1 MVEVVQH
8 FLKILLFCYKKNK
21 NVIKIKINRLYSLG
35 GVMRINLLFKI
46 TLVALVLLGL
56 SLRSAVSAGGS
67 DEEVFPP
74 KTLEKLKK
82 NYTSQQKKA
91 KNNDGIKAE
100 SGVEKASSSDAQ
112 NATSKKDDQENSS
125 SRQKVPE
132 KGESAGNVLEDEPL
146 IADLTSII
154 DKDGIGEV
162 NVVWKISN
170 DGVTYR
176 NIPGASNQSFTPRQE
191 HVGKTLRVVLT
202 YLDGQGNLET
212 LISEPTT
219 PVVNV
224 NDKPTGVVRL
234 TGESAEDSALIL
246 DVSDVYDEDGMGP
259 FNFTWQRTSPN
270 TGWENYTEDDTEV
283 LNLRQEHVS
292 YTYRVRVE
300 YIDGF
305 DNREVIYSNES
316 EAVRNVDDPVLGDV
330 VILGDEKEGEVLEAR
345 TESLTDDDG
354 IASIDVAWERSR
366 DGRNW
371 VSLTGENT
379 KKLNLDQ
386 TVVGSQVRVKATLV
400 DRFGVETVLHSQ
412 PTRIIENVNNVPIGN
427 VLIRRVSN

>member
-1 MVEVVQH
+1 
-8 FLKILLFCYKKNK
+8 
-21 NVIKIKINRLYSLG
+21 
-35 GVMRINLLFKI
+35 MRINLLLKI

-82 NYTSQQKKA
+82 NYSAKQQKKKNSDA
-91 KNNDGIKAE
+91 VKGNENSKKSVTKDKDGSAASNNNDDDNLN
-100 SGVEKASSSDAQ
+100 SDQTNVDRASSTDS
-112 NATSKKDDQENSS
+112 
-125 SRQKVPE
+125 
-132 KGESAGNVLEDEPL
+132 VLEDEPL

-162 NVVWKISN
+162 NVVWKLSN
-170 DGVTYR
+170 DGSSYR
-176 NIPGASNQSFTPRQE
+176 TIPGATNQSFTPRQE

-212 LISEPTT
+212 LTSAPTT

-246 DVSDVYDEDGMGP
+246 DISDVYDEDGMGP

-316 EAVRNVDDPVLGDV
+316 EAVRNIDDPVLGDV
-330 VILGDEKEGEVLEAR
+330 VIMGEEKEGAVLEAR
-345 TESLTDDDG
+345 TESLSDDDG

-412 PTRIIENVNNVPIGN
+412 PTRIIENVNNVPVGN

>member
-1 MVEVVQH
+1 
-8 FLKILLFCYKKNK
+8 
-21 NVIKIKINRLYSLG
+21 
-35 GVMRINLLFKI
+35 MRINLLLKI
-46 TLVALVLLGL
+46 TLVVLVLLGL

-82 NYTSQQKKA
+82 NFTTEQKKT
-91 KNNDGIKAE
+91 KNDSEVRDG
-100 SGVEKASSSDAQ
+100 GDAQ
-112 NATSKKDDQENSS
+112 KSIAKDNKDATTSKNKEKSSGSDQKSTE
-125 SRQKVPE
+125 R
-132 KGESAGNVLEDEPL
+132 GDSAGDVLEDEPL

-170 DGVTYR
+170 DGNSYR
-176 NIPGASNQSFTPRQE
+176 NIPGATNQSFTPRQE
-191 HVGKTLRVVLT
+191 HVGKTLRVALT

-212 LISEPTT
+212 LTSAATT
-219 PVVNV
+219 PVINV

-330 VILGDEKEGEVLEAR
+330 VIIGEEKEGAVLEAR
-345 TESLTDDDG
+345 TDSLSDDDG

-379 KKLNLDQ
+379 KRLNLDQ

-412 PTRIIENVNNVPIGN
+412 PTRIIENVNNVPVGN

>member
-1 MVEVVQH
+1 
-8 FLKILLFCYKKNK
+8 
-21 NVIKIKINRLYSLG
+21 
-35 GVMRINLLFKI
+35 MRINLLFKI
-46 TLVALVLLGL
+46 TTVALVLLGL

-82 NYTSQQKKA
+82 NYSTKQKKTKA
-91 KNNDGIKAE
+91 DTSGENKNKVTNASAE
-100 SGVEKASSSDAQ
+100 STKKTASTKSNEASSDLSES
-112 NATSKKDDQENSS
+112 NPK
-125 SRQKVPE
+125 
-132 KGESAGNVLEDEPL
+132 KGESTGDVLEDEPL

-162 NVVWKISN
+162 NVVWKISS

-176 NIPGASNQSFTPRQE
+176 NIPGATNQSFTPRQE

-212 LISEPTT
+212 LTSEATT

-305 DNREVIYSNES
+305 DTREVIYSNES

-330 VILGDEKEGEVLEAR
+330 VILGEEKEGSILEAR
-345 TESLTDDDG
+345 TDSLTDDDG

-379 KKLNLDQ
+379 RSLNLDQ

-400 DRFGVETVLHSQ
+400 DRFGIETVLHSQ
-412 PTRIIENVNNVPIGN
+412 PTRIIENVNNVPVGN

>member
-1 MVEVVQH
+1 
-8 FLKILLFCYKKNK
+8 
-21 NVIKIKINRLYSLG
+21 
-35 GVMRINLLFKI
+35 MRINLLLKI
-46 TLVALVLLGL
+46 TLVAFVLLGL

-82 NYTSQQKKA
+82 NYSAKQQKKKNSDA
-91 KNNDGIKAE
+91 VKGNENSKKSVTKDKDGSAASNNNDDDNLN
-100 SGVEKASSSDAQ
+100 SDQTNVDRASSTD
-112 NATSKKDDQENSS
+112 
-125 SRQKVPE
+125 
-132 KGESAGNVLEDEPL
+132 NVLEDEPL

-162 NVVWKISN
+162 NVVWKLSN
-170 DGVTYR
+170 DGSSYR
-176 NIPGASNQSFTPRQE
+176 TIPGATNQSFTPRQE

-212 LISEPTT
+212 LTSAPTT

-246 DVSDVYDEDGMGP
+246 DISDVYDEDGMGP

-330 VILGDEKEGEVLEAR
+330 VIMGEEKEGAVLEAR
-345 TESLTDDDG
+345 TESLSDDDG

-412 PTRIIENVNNVPIGN
+412 PTRIIENVNNVPVGN

>member
-1 MVEVVQH
+1 
-8 FLKILLFCYKKNK
+8 
-21 NVIKIKINRLYSLG
+21 
-35 GVMRINLLFKI
+35 MRINLLLKI
-46 TLVALVLLGL
+46 TLVAFVLLGL

-82 NYTSQQKKA
+82 NYSAKQQKKKNSDA
-91 KNNDGIKAE
+91 VKGNENSKKSATKDKDGSAASNNNDDDNLN
-100 SGVEKASSSDAQ
+100 SDQTNVDRASSTGD
-112 NATSKKDDQENSS
+112 
-125 SRQKVPE
+125 
-132 KGESAGNVLEDEPL
+132 VLEDEPL

-162 NVVWKISN
+162 NVVWKLSN
-170 DGVTYR
+170 DGSSYR
-176 NIPGASNQSFTPRQE
+176 TIPGATNQSFTPRQE

-212 LISEPTT
+212 LTSAPTT

-246 DVSDVYDEDGMGP
+246 DISDVYDEDGMGP

-316 EAVRNVDDPVLGDV
+316 EAVRNIDDPVLGDV
-330 VILGDEKEGEVLEAR
+330 VIMGEEKEGAVLEAR
-345 TESLTDDDG
+345 TESLSDDDG

-412 PTRIIENVNNVPIGN
+412 PTRIIENVNNVPVGN

>member
-1 MVEVVQH
+1 
-8 FLKILLFCYKKNK
+8 
-21 NVIKIKINRLYSLG
+21 
-35 GVMRINLLFKI
+35 MRINLILKI

-82 NYTSQQKKA
+82 NYSAEQQKKKNSDAVKGSENA
-91 KNNDGIKAE
+91 KKSVTKSKDGSAASNNKDDDY
-100 SGVEKASSSDAQ
+100 SNSDQTSVDRASSTGD
-112 NATSKKDDQENSS
+112 
-125 SRQKVPE
+125 
-132 KGESAGNVLEDEPL
+132 VLEDEPL

-162 NVVWKISN
+162 NVVWKLSN
-170 DGVTYR
+170 DGSSYR
-176 NIPGASNQSFTPRQE
+176 TIPGATNQSFTPRQE

-212 LISEPTT
+212 LTSAPTT

-246 DVSDVYDEDGMGP
+246 DISDVYDEDGMGP

-316 EAVRNVDDPVLGDV
+316 EAVRNIDDPVLGDV
-330 VILGDEKEGEVLEAR
+330 VIMGEEKEGAVLEAR
-345 TESLTDDDG
+345 TDSLSDDDG

-412 PTRIIENVNNVPIGN
+412 PTRIIENVNNVPVGN

>member
-1 MVEVVQH
+1 
-8 FLKILLFCYKKNK
+8 
-21 NVIKIKINRLYSLG
+21 
-35 GVMRINLLFKI
+35 MRINLLFKI
-46 TLVALVLLGL
+46 TTVALVLLGL

-82 NYTSQQKKA
+82 NYSTQQKKTKA
-91 KNNDGIKAE
+91 DTSRENKNKVTSASAE
-100 SGVEKASSSDAQ
+100 DTKKTASTKSNETSSDLSES
-112 NATSKKDDQENSS
+112 TPK
-125 SRQKVPE
+125 
-132 KGESAGNVLEDEPL
+132 KGESTGDVLEDEPL
-146 IADLTSII
+146 IADLTSVI

-162 NVVWKISN
+162 NVVWKISS

-176 NIPGASNQSFTPRQE
+176 NIPGATNQSFTPRQE

-212 LISEPTT
+212 LTSEATT

-330 VILGDEKEGEVLEAR
+330 VILGEEKEGSILEAR
-345 TESLTDDDG
+345 TDSLTDDDG

-379 KKLNLDQ
+379 RSLNLDQ

-400 DRFGVETVLHSQ
+400 DRFGIETVLHSQ
-412 PTRIIENVNNVPIGN
+412 PTRIIENVNNVPVGN

>member
-1 MVEVVQH
+1 
-8 FLKILLFCYKKNK
+8 
-21 NVIKIKINRLYSLG
+21 
-35 GVMRINLLFKI
+35 MRINLLFKI
-46 TLVALVLLGL
+46 TMVALVLLGL

-82 NYTSQQKKA
+82 NYTTQKKKTKTDTSEENSGTTQKSTA
-91 KNNDGIKAE
+91 KE
-100 SGVEKASSSDAQ
+100 SKET
-112 NATSKKDDQENSS
+112 TSTKKKDTS
-125 SRQKVPE
+125 SRADQNVSDR
-132 KGESAGNVLEDEPL
+132 GDSAVDVLEDEPL

-170 DGVTYR
+170 DGNSYR
-176 NIPGASNQSFTPRQE
+176 SIPGATNQSFTPRQE

-212 LISEPTT
+212 LTSEPTT
-219 PVVNV
+219 PVINV

-246 DVSDVYDEDGMGP
+246 DVSDVFDEDGMGP

-300 YIDGF
+300 YVDGF

-330 VILGDEKEGEVLEAR
+330 VILGEEKEGAILEAR
-345 TESLTDDDG
+345 TDSLSDDDG

-379 KKLNLDQ
+379 KRLNLDQ

-400 DRFGVETVLHSQ
+400 DRFGIETVLHSQ
-412 PTRIIENVNNVPIGN
+412 PTRIIENVNNVPVGN

>member
-1 MVEVVQH
+1 
-8 FLKILLFCYKKNK
+8 
-21 NVIKIKINRLYSLG
+21 
-35 GVMRINLLFKI
+35 MRINLLLKI
-46 TLVALVLLGL
+46 SLVALVLLGL

-82 NYTSQQKKA
+82 NYSTGQKKLQSESAAKSSNKSEKSVTSSSNKLKESDDKDKSLDTSQA
-91 KNNDGIKAE
+91 SAE
-100 SGVEKASSSDAQ
+100 MS
-112 NATSKKDDQENSS
+112 TSTDD
-125 SRQKVPE
+125 
-132 KGESAGNVLEDEPL
+132 VLEDEPL

-162 NVVWKISN
+162 NVVWKLSN
-170 DGVTYR
+170 DGSSYR
-176 NIPGASNQSFTPRQE
+176 TIPGATNQSFTPRQE

-212 LISEPTT
+212 LTSAATT

-246 DVSDVYDEDGMGP
+246 DISDVYDEDGMGP

-330 VILGDEKEGEVLEAR
+330 VIMGEEKEGAMLEAR
-345 TESLTDDDG
+345 TDSLSDDDG
-354 IASIDVAWERSR
+354 IASIGVAWERSR

-400 DRFGVETVLHSQ
+400 DRFGIETVLHSQ
-412 PTRIIENVNNVPIGN
+412 PTRIIENVNNVPVGN

>member
-1 MVEVVQH
+1 
-8 FLKILLFCYKKNK
+8 
-21 NVIKIKINRLYSLG
+21 
-35 GVMRINLLFKI
+35 MRINLLFKI
-46 TLVALVLLGL
+46 TTVALVLLGL

-82 NYTSQQKKA
+82 NYSTQQKKTTSDTSSEN
-91 KNNDGIKAE
+91 KNKVTNASAE
-100 SGVEKASSSDAQ
+100 GTKKTASKKSNEASSDLSES
-112 NATSKKDDQENSS
+112 NPK
-125 SRQKVPE
+125 
-132 KGESAGNVLEDEPL
+132 KGESTGDVLEDEPL

-162 NVVWKISN
+162 NVVWKISS

-176 NIPGASNQSFTPRQE
+176 NIPGATNQSFTPRQE

-212 LISEPTT
+212 LTSEATT

-259 FNFTWQRTSPN
+259 FNLTWQRTSPN

-305 DNREVIYSNES
+305 DTREVIYSNES

-330 VILGDEKEGEVLEAR
+330 VILGEEKEGSILEAR
-345 TESLTDDDG
+345 TDSLTDDDG

-379 KKLNLDQ
+379 RSLNLDQ

-400 DRFGVETVLHSQ
+400 DRFGIETVLHSQ
-412 PTRIIENVNNVPIGN
+412 PTRIIENVNNVPVGN

>member
-1 MVEVVQH
+1 M
-8 FLKILLFCYKKNK
+8 
-21 NVIKIKINRLYSLG
+21 
-35 GVMRINLLFKI
+35 
-46 TLVALVLLGL
+46 VALVLLGL

-82 NYTSQQKKA
+82 NYTTQKKKTKTDTSEKDSGTAQKSTA
-91 KNNDGIKAE
+91 KE
-100 SGVEKASSSDAQ
+100 SKETTSAKKKDTSSSADQ
-112 NATSKKDDQENSS
+112 NVSDRGD
-125 SRQKVPE
+125 
-132 KGESAGNVLEDEPL
+132 SAVDVLEDEPL

-170 DGVTYR
+170 DGNSYR
-176 NIPGASNQSFTPRQE
+176 SIPGATNQSFTPRQE

-212 LISEPTT
+212 LTSEPTT
-219 PVVNV
+219 PVINV

-246 DVSDVYDEDGMGP
+246 DVSDVFDEDGMGP

-300 YIDGF
+300 YVDGF

-330 VILGDEKEGEVLEAR
+330 VILGEEKEGAILEAR
-345 TESLTDDDG
+345 TDSLSDDDG

-379 KKLNLDQ
+379 KRLNLDQ

-400 DRFGVETVLHSQ
+400 DRFGIETVLHSQ
-412 PTRIIENVNNVPIGN
+412 PTRIIENVNNVPVGN

>member
-1 MVEVVQH
+1 
-8 FLKILLFCYKKNK
+8 
-21 NVIKIKINRLYSLG
+21 
-35 GVMRINLLFKI
+35 MRINLLLKI

-82 NYTSQQKKA
+82 NYSAKQQKK
-91 KNNDGIKAE
+91 KNSDAVKGNENSKKSVTKDKDGSAASNNKDDDY
-100 SGVEKASSSDAQ
+100 SNSDQTSVDRASSTD
-112 NATSKKDDQENSS
+112 
-125 SRQKVPE
+125 
-132 KGESAGNVLEDEPL
+132 NVLEDEPL

-162 NVVWKISN
+162 NVVWKLSN
-170 DGVTYR
+170 DGSSYR
-176 NIPGASNQSFTPRQE
+176 TIPGATNQSFTPRQE

-212 LISEPTT
+212 LTSAPTT

-246 DVSDVYDEDGMGP
+246 DISDVYDEDGMGP

-316 EAVRNVDDPVLGDV
+316 EAVRNIDDPVLGDV
-330 VILGDEKEGEVLEAR
+330 VIMGEEKEGAVLEAR
-345 TESLTDDDG
+345 TESLSDDDG

-412 PTRIIENVNNVPIGN
+412 PTRIIENVNNVPVGN

>member
-1 MVEVVQH
+1 
-8 FLKILLFCYKKNK
+8 
-21 NVIKIKINRLYSLG
+21 
-35 GVMRINLLFKI
+35 MRINLLFKI
-46 TLVALVLLGL
+46 TTVALVLLGL

-82 NYTSQQKKA
+82 NYSTQQKKTKA
-91 KNNDGIKAE
+91 DTSSENKNKVTSASAE
-100 SGVEKASSSDAQ
+100 DTKKTASTKS
-112 NATSKKDDQENSS
+112 NEATSDLSESNPK
-125 SRQKVPE
+125 
-132 KGESAGNVLEDEPL
+132 KGESTGDVLEDEPL

-176 NIPGASNQSFTPRQE
+176 NIPGATNQSFTPRQE

-212 LISEPTT
+212 LTSDATT

-305 DNREVIYSNES
+305 DTREVIYSNES

-330 VILGDEKEGEVLEAR
+330 VILGEEKEGSILEAR
-345 TESLTDDDG
+345 TDSLTDDDG

-379 KKLNLDQ
+379 RSLNLDQ

-400 DRFGVETVLHSQ
+400 DRFGIETVLHSQ
-412 PTRIIENVNNVPIGN
+412 PTRIIENVNNVPVGN

>member
-1 MVEVVQH
+1 
-8 FLKILLFCYKKNK
+8 
-21 NVIKIKINRLYSLG
+21 
-35 GVMRINLLFKI
+35 MRINLLLKI

-82 NYTSQQKKA
+82 NYSAKQQKK
-91 KNNDGIKAE
+91 KD
-100 SGVEKASSSDAQ
+100 SDAVKGSEKSVKS
-112 NATSKKDDQENSS
+112 AAEDKDRSVASNNKNDDNLNSDQTGVDRANSTD
-125 SRQKVPE
+125 
-132 KGESAGNVLEDEPL
+132 GVLEDEPL

-162 NVVWKISN
+162 NVVWKLSS
-170 DGVTYR
+170 DGSSYR
-176 NIPGASNQSFTPRQE
+176 TIPGATNQSFTPRQE
-191 HVGKTLRVVLT
+191 HVGKKLRVVLT

-212 LISEPTT
+212 LTSAPTT

-246 DVSDVYDEDGMGP
+246 DISDVYDEDGMGP

-330 VILGDEKEGEVLEAR
+330 VIIGEEKEGAILEAR
-345 TESLTDDDG
+345 TDSLSDDDG

-427 VLIRRVSN
+427 VMIRRVSN

>member
-1 MVEVVQH
+1 
-8 FLKILLFCYKKNK
+8 
-21 NVIKIKINRLYSLG
+21 
-35 GVMRINLLFKI
+35 MRINLLFKI
-46 TLVALVLLGL
+46 TTVALVLLGL

-82 NYTSQQKKA
+82 NYSTQQKKTKA
-91 KNNDGIKAE
+91 DTSSENKNKVTNASAE
-100 SGVEKASSSDAQ
+100 GTKKTASTKSNETSSDLSES
-112 NATSKKDDQENSS
+112 NPK
-125 SRQKVPE
+125 
-132 KGESAGNVLEDEPL
+132 KGESTGDVLEDEPL

-162 NVVWKISN
+162 NVVWKISS

-176 NIPGASNQSFTPRQE
+176 NIPGATNQSFTPRQE

-212 LISEPTT
+212 LTSEATT

-305 DNREVIYSNES
+305 DTREVIYSNES

-330 VILGDEKEGEVLEAR
+330 VILGEEKEGSILEAR
-345 TESLTDDDG
+345 TDSLTDDDG

-379 KKLNLDQ
+379 RSLNLDQ

-400 DRFGVETVLHSQ
+400 DRFGIETVLHSQ
-412 PTRIIENVNNVPIGN
+412 PTRIIENVNNVPVGN

>member
-1 MVEVVQH
+1 M
-8 FLKILLFCYKKNK
+8 FTDSNP
-21 NVIKIKINRLYSLG
+21 LG
-35 GVMRINLLFKI
+35 GIMRINLFLKI
-46 TLVALVLLGL
+46 TLVAFVLLGL

-82 NYTSQQKKA
+82 NYSTQQKK
-91 KNNDGIKAE
+91 IK
-100 SGVEKASSSDAQ
+100 SDSSERGS
-112 NATSKKDDQENSS
+112 NKSENSS
-125 SRQKVPE
+125 IKEKDGLAANKKKSKNSDSDQSRAE
-132 KGESAGNVLEDEPL
+132 ESANIGGVLEDEPL

-162 NVVWKISN
+162 NVVWKLSN
-170 DGVTYR
+170 DGSSYR
-176 NIPGASNQSFTPRQE
+176 TIPGATNQSFTPRQE

-212 LISEPTT
+212 LTSAPTT

-246 DVSDVYDEDGMGP
+246 DISDVYDEDGMGP

-330 VILGDEKEGEVLEAR
+330 VIMGEEKEGATLEAR
-345 TESLTDDDG
+345 TDSLSDDDG
-354 IASIDVAWERSR
+354 IASIGVAWERSR

-371 VSLTGENT
+371 VSLSGENT
-379 KKLNLDQ
+379 KNLNLDQ

-400 DRFGVETVLHSQ
+400 DRFGIETVLHSQ
-412 PTRIIENVNNVPIGN
+412 PTRIIENVNNVPVGN

>member
-1 MVEVVQH
+1 
-8 FLKILLFCYKKNK
+8 
-21 NVIKIKINRLYSLG
+21 
-35 GVMRINLLFKI
+35 MRINLLLKI

-82 NYTSQQKKA
+82 NYSAKQQKKKNSDA
-91 KNNDGIKAE
+91 VKGNENSKKSATKDKDGSAASNNNDDDNLN
-100 SGVEKASSSDAQ
+100 SDQTNVDRASSTDS
-112 NATSKKDDQENSS
+112 
-125 SRQKVPE
+125 
-132 KGESAGNVLEDEPL
+132 VLEDEPL

-162 NVVWKISN
+162 NVVWKLSN
-170 DGVTYR
+170 DGSSYR
-176 NIPGASNQSFTPRQE
+176 TIPGATNQSFTPRQE

-212 LISEPTT
+212 LTSAPTT

-246 DVSDVYDEDGMGP
+246 DISDVYDEDGMGP

-330 VILGDEKEGEVLEAR
+330 VIMGEEKEGAVLEAR
-345 TESLTDDDG
+345 TESLSDDDG

-386 TVVGSQVRVKATLV
+386 MVVGSQVRVKATLV

-412 PTRIIENVNNVPIGN
+412 PTRIIENVNNVPVGN

>member
-1 MVEVVQH
+1 
-8 FLKILLFCYKKNK
+8 
-21 NVIKIKINRLYSLG
+21 
-35 GVMRINLLFKI
+35 MRINLLLKI
-46 TLVALVLLGL
+46 TLVAFVLLGL

-82 NYTSQQKKA
+82 NYSAKQQKKKNSDA
-91 KNNDGIKAE
+91 VKGNENSKKSATKDKDGSAASNNNDDDNLN
-100 SGVEKASSSDAQ
+100 SDQTNVDRASSTD
-112 NATSKKDDQENSS
+112 
-125 SRQKVPE
+125 
-132 KGESAGNVLEDEPL
+132 NVLEDEPL

-162 NVVWKISN
+162 NVVWKLSN
-170 DGVTYR
+170 DGSSYR
-176 NIPGASNQSFTPRQE
+176 TIPGATNQSFTPRQE

-212 LISEPTT
+212 LTSAPTT

-246 DVSDVYDEDGMGP
+246 DISDVYDEDGMGP

-316 EAVRNVDDPVLGDV
+316 EAVRNIDDPVLGDV
-330 VILGDEKEGEVLEAR
+330 VIMGEEKEGAVLEAR
-345 TESLTDDDG
+345 TESLSDDDG

-412 PTRIIENVNNVPIGN
+412 PTRIIENVNNVPVGN

>member
-1 MVEVVQH
+1 
-8 FLKILLFCYKKNK
+8 
-21 NVIKIKINRLYSLG
+21 
-35 GVMRINLLFKI
+35 MRINLFLKI
-46 TLVALVLLGL
+46 ILVALVLLGL

-82 NYTSQQKKA
+82 TYSTEQKKV
-91 KNNDGIKAE
+91 KNN
-100 SGVEKASSSDAQ
+100 SQSSSSPSESQRDGGKDEDNKNGNEGFASKQ
-112 NATSKKDDQENSS
+112 SVTENVADPNA
-125 SRQKVPE
+125 
-132 KGESAGNVLEDEPL
+132 VLEDEPL

-162 NVVWKISN
+162 NVVWKISS
-170 DGVTYR
+170 DGTSYR
-176 NIPGASNQSFTPRQE
+176 SIPGATNQSFTPRQE

-212 LISEPTT
+212 LTSAPTT

-259 FNFTWQRTSPN
+259 FNYTWQRTSPN

-292 YTYRVRVE
+292 FTYRVRVE
-300 YIDGF
+300 YVDGF
-305 DNREVIYSNES
+305 NNREVIYSNES

-330 VILGDEKEGEVLEAR
+330 VITGEEKEGAVLEAR
-345 TESLTDDDG
+345 TDSLTDDDG

-379 KKLNLDQ
+379 KRLNLDQ

-400 DRFGVETVLHSQ
+400 DRFGIETVLHSQ
-412 PTRIIENVNNVPIGN
+412 PTRIIENVNNVPVGN

>member
-1 MVEVVQH
+1 MRI
-8 FLKILLFCYKKNK
+8 KLL
-21 NVIKIKINRLYSLG
+21 IKITS
-35 GVMRINLLFKI
+35 V
-46 TLVALVLLGL
+46 VLVLLGL

-82 NYTSQQKKA
+82 NYSTEQKKSIGDSTDNGNREV
-91 KNNDGIKAE
+91 KKSEQKGSQNLSSTRNE
-100 SGVEKASSSDAQ
+100 EK
-112 NATSKKDDQENSS
+112 NSS
-125 SRQKVPE
+125 RDQNGTST
-132 KGESAGNVLEDEPL
+132 GNSVGDVLEDEPL

-170 DGVTYR
+170 DGNSYR
-176 NIPGASNQSFTPRQE
+176 SIPGATNQSFTPRQE
-191 HVGKTLRVVLT
+191 HVGRTLRVVLT

-219 PVVNV
+219 PVINV

-330 VILGDEKEGEVLEAR
+330 VILGEEKEGSVLQAR
-345 TESLTDDDG
+345 TDSLSDDDG

-412 PTRIIENVNNVPIGN
+412 PTRIIENVNNVPSGN

>member
-1 MVEVVQH
+1 M
-8 FLKILLFCYKKNK
+8 
-21 NVIKIKINRLYSLG
+21 
-35 GVMRINLLFKI
+35 
-46 TLVALVLLGL
+46 VALVLLGL

-82 NYTSQQKKA
+82 NYTTQKKKTKTDTS
-91 KNNDGIKAE
+91 KNN
-100 SGVEKASSSDAQ
+100 SGTTNKSTAKEAKE
-112 NATSKKDDQENSS
+112 TTPTKKKDTGSTADQNVSD
-125 SRQKVPE
+125 RDD
-132 KGESAGNVLEDEPL
+132 SAVDILEDEPL

-170 DGVTYR
+170 DGNSYR
-176 NIPGASNQSFTPRQE
+176 SIPGATNQSFTPRQE

-212 LISEPTT
+212 LTSEPTT
-219 PVVNV
+219 PVINV

-246 DVSDVYDEDGMGP
+246 DVSDVFDEDGMGP

-300 YIDGF
+300 YVDGF

-330 VILGDEKEGEVLEAR
+330 VILGEEKEGAILEAR
-345 TESLTDDDG
+345 TDSLSDDDG

-379 KKLNLDQ
+379 KRLNLDQ

-400 DRFGVETVLHSQ
+400 DRFGIETVLHSQ
-412 PTRIIENVNNVPIGN
+412 PTRIIENVNNVPVGN

>member
-1 MVEVVQH
+1 
-8 FLKILLFCYKKNK
+8 
-21 NVIKIKINRLYSLG
+21 
-35 GVMRINLLFKI
+35 MRINLLLKI
-46 TLVALVLLGL
+46 TIVALVLLGL

-82 NYTSQQKKA
+82 NYSTQQKKTKSDTSSED
-91 KNNDGIKAE
+91 KNKAT
-100 SGVEKASSSDAQ
+100 KASAEGTEKTASTKSNEASSGSSQ
-112 NATSKKDDQENSS
+112 SNAKKGQSTGD
-125 SRQKVPE
+125 
-132 KGESAGNVLEDEPL
+132 VLEDEPL

-162 NVVWKISN
+162 NVVWKISS
-170 DGVTYR
+170 DGITYR
-176 NIPGASNQSFTPRQE
+176 NIPGATNQSFTPRQE

-212 LISEPTT
+212 LTSEATT
-219 PVVNV
+219 PVINV

-330 VILGDEKEGEVLEAR
+330 VILGEEKEGSILEAR
-345 TESLTDDDG
+345 TDSLTDDDG

-379 KKLNLDQ
+379 KSLNLDQ

-412 PTRIIENVNNVPIGN
+412 PTRIIENVNNVPVGN

>member
-1 MVEVVQH
+1 
-8 FLKILLFCYKKNK
+8 
-21 NVIKIKINRLYSLG
+21 
-35 GVMRINLLFKI
+35 MRINLFLKI
-46 TLVALVLLGL
+46 TLAALVLLGL
-56 SLRSAVSAGGS
+56 SLKSAVSAGGS

-82 NYTSQQKKA
+82 NYSTEQKKNKEVSTKKSSGA
-91 KNNDGIKAE
+91 IGDAKPSKSDKVQNDQDSGNKPSANQESKNN
-100 SGVEKASSSDAQ
+100 
-112 NATSKKDDQENSS
+112 NSND
-125 SRQKVPE
+125 E
-132 KGESAGNVLEDEPL
+132 EVLEDEPL

-162 NVVWKISN
+162 NVVWKISS
-170 DGVTYR
+170 DGKPYR
-176 NIPGASNQSFTPRQE
+176 TIPGATNQSFTPRQE
-191 HVGKTLRVVLT
+191 HVGKTLKVVLT

-212 LISEPTT
+212 LTSAPTS
-219 PVVNV
+219 PVINV

-292 YTYRVRVE
+292 FTYRVRVE

-316 EAVRNVDDPVLGDV
+316 ETVRNVDDPVLGDV
-330 VILGDEKEGEVLEAR
+330 VIMGEEKEGAVLEAR
-345 TESLTDDDG
+345 TDSLTDDDG
-354 IASIDVAWERSR
+354 IASIGVAWERSR

-379 KKLNLDQ
+379 KQLSLDQ

-400 DRFGVETVLHSQ
+400 DRFGIETVLHSQ
-412 PTRIIENVNNVPIGN
+412 PTRIIENVNNVPVGN

>member
-1 MVEVVQH
+1 
-8 FLKILLFCYKKNK
+8 
-21 NVIKIKINRLYSLG
+21 
-35 GVMRINLLFKI
+35 MRINLLFKI
-46 TLVALVLLGL
+46 TMVALVLLGL

-82 NYTSQQKKA
+82 NYTTQKKKTKTDTS
-91 KNNDGIKAE
+91 KNN
-100 SGVEKASSSDAQ
+100 SGTTNKSTAKEAKE
-112 NATSKKDDQENSS
+112 TTPTKKKDTGSTADQNVSD
-125 SRQKVPE
+125 RDD
-132 KGESAGNVLEDEPL
+132 SAVDVLEDEPL

-170 DGVTYR
+170 DGNSYR
-176 NIPGASNQSFTPRQE
+176 SIPGATNQSFTPRQE

-212 LISEPTT
+212 LTSEPTT
-219 PVVNV
+219 PVINV

-246 DVSDVYDEDGMGP
+246 DVSDVFDEDGMGP

-292 YTYRVRVE
+292 FTYRVRVE
-300 YIDGF
+300 YVDGF

-330 VILGDEKEGEVLEAR
+330 VILGEEKEGAILEAR
-345 TESLTDDDG
+345 TDSLSDDDG

-379 KKLNLDQ
+379 KRLNLDQ

-400 DRFGVETVLHSQ
+400 DRFGIETVLHSQ
-412 PTRIIENVNNVPIGN
+412 PTRIIENVNNVPVGN

>member
-1 MVEVVQH
+1 MRIE
-8 FLKILLFCYKKNK
+8 LL
-21 NVIKIKINRLYSLG
+21 IKITS
-35 GVMRINLLFKI
+35 V
-46 TLVALVLLGL
+46 VLVLLGL

-82 NYTSQQKKA
+82 NYSTEQKKNQSNMANSGKREVKESEEKKSKNLSSA
-91 KNNDGIKAE
+91 KNQE
-100 SGVEKASSSDAQ
+100 
-112 NATSKKDDQENSS
+112 ENSS
-125 SRQKVPE
+125 RDQNGADTENSV
-132 KGESAGNVLEDEPL
+132 GDVLEDEPL

-170 DGVTYR
+170 DGSSYR
-176 NIPGASNQSFTPRQE
+176 SIPGATNQSFTPRQE
-191 HVGKTLRVVLT
+191 HVGRTLRVVLT

-212 LISEPTT
+212 LTSEPTT
-219 PVVNV
+219 PVINV

-259 FNFTWQRTSPN
+259 FNYTWQRTSPN

-330 VILGDEKEGEVLEAR
+330 VILGEEKEGSVLQAR
-345 TESLTDDDG
+345 TDSLSDDDG

-412 PTRIIENVNNVPIGN
+412 PTRIIENVNNVPSGN

>member
-1 MVEVVQH
+1 
-8 FLKILLFCYKKNK
+8 
-21 NVIKIKINRLYSLG
+21 
-35 GVMRINLLFKI
+35 MRINLLFKI
-46 TLVALVLLGL
+46 TTVALVLLGL

-82 NYTSQQKKA
+82 NYSTQQKKT
-91 KNNDGIKAE
+91 KADTSSE
-100 SGVEKASSSDAQ
+100 NKSKVTNASAEGTKKTASTKSNEASSDLSES
-112 NATSKKDDQENSS
+112 NPK
-125 SRQKVPE
+125 
-132 KGESAGNVLEDEPL
+132 KGESTGDVLEDEPL

-162 NVVWKISN
+162 NVVWKISS

-176 NIPGASNQSFTPRQE
+176 NIPGATNQSFTPRQE

-212 LISEPTT
+212 LTSEATT

-305 DNREVIYSNES
+305 DTREVIYSNES
-316 EAVRNVDDPVLGDV
+316 EAVRNIDDPVLGDV
-330 VILGDEKEGEVLEAR
+330 VILGEEKEGSILEAR
-345 TESLTDDDG
+345 TDSLTDDDG

-379 KKLNLDQ
+379 RSLNLDQ

-400 DRFGVETVLHSQ
+400 DRFGIETVLHSQ
-412 PTRIIENVNNVPIGN
+412 PTRIIENVNNVPVGN

>member
-1 MVEVVQH
+1 
-8 FLKILLFCYKKNK
+8 
-21 NVIKIKINRLYSLG
+21 
-35 GVMRINLLFKI
+35 MRINLLLKI

-82 NYTSQQKKA
+82 NYTSQQKKTKTDTAGQDNGTNQKSIA
-91 KNNDGIKAE
+91 KE
-100 SGVEKASSSDAQ
+100 SKETTSTKNKDAISSEDQNVSNRGDSASDI
-112 NATSKKDDQENSS
+112 
-125 SRQKVPE
+125 
-132 KGESAGNVLEDEPL
+132 LEDEPL

-170 DGVTYR
+170 DGNVYR
-176 NIPGASNQSFTPRQE
+176 SIPGATNQSFTPRQE

-212 LISEPTT
+212 LTSSPTT

-246 DVSDVYDEDGMGP
+246 DVSDVFDEDGMGP

-300 YIDGF
+300 YVDGF

-330 VILGDEKEGEVLEAR
+330 VILGEEKEGAILEAR
-345 TESLTDDDG
+345 TDSLSDDDG

-379 KKLNLDQ
+379 KRLNLDQ

-412 PTRIIENVNNVPIGN
+412 PTRIIENVNNVPSGN

>member
-1 MVEVVQH
+1 
-8 FLKILLFCYKKNK
+8 
-21 NVIKIKINRLYSLG
+21 
-35 GVMRINLLFKI
+35 MRINLLFKI
-46 TLVALVLLGL
+46 TTVALVLLGL

-82 NYTSQQKKA
+82 NYSTQQKKTKA
-91 KNNDGIKAE
+91 DTSSENKNKVTNASAE
-100 SGVEKASSSDAQ
+100 GTKKTASTKSNEASSDLSES
-112 NATSKKDDQENSS
+112 NPK
-125 SRQKVPE
+125 
-132 KGESAGNVLEDEPL
+132 KGESTGDVLEDEPL

-162 NVVWKISN
+162 NVVWKISS

-176 NIPGASNQSFTPRQE
+176 NIPGATNQSFTPRQE

-212 LISEPTT
+212 LTSEATT

-330 VILGDEKEGEVLEAR
+330 VILGEEKEGSILEAR
-345 TESLTDDDG
+345 TDSLTDDDG

-379 KKLNLDQ
+379 RSLNLDQ

-400 DRFGVETVLHSQ
+400 DRFGIETVLHSQ
-412 PTRIIENVNNVPIGN
+412 PTRIIENVNNVPVGN

>member
-1 MVEVVQH
+1 MQ
-8 FLKILLFCYKKNK
+8 
-21 NVIKIKINRLYSLG
+21 
-35 GVMRINLLFKI
+35 INLLIKTFV
-46 TLVALVLLGL
+46 VAFFLLGL
-56 SLRSAVSAGGS
+56 SIKSAVSAGGS

-82 NYTSQQKKA
+82 TYSSEEKAENKKKSDTGTK
-91 KNNDGIKAE
+91 KNNKTVSE
-100 SGVEKASSSDAQ
+100 NNTSGSSNSDNSSSASSSG
-112 NATSKKDDQENSS
+112 SENSVNETS
-125 SRQKVPE
+125 GGSPQ
-132 KGESAGNVLEDEPL
+132 VLEDEPL

-162 NVVWKISN
+162 NVVWKISS
-170 DGVTYR
+170 DGTAYR
-176 NIPGASNQSFTPRQE
+176 TIPGATNQSFTPRQE
-191 HVGKTLRVVLT
+191 HVGKTLKVSLT

-212 LISEPTT
+212 LISDATT
-219 PVVNV
+219 PVINV

-234 TGESAEDSALIL
+234 TGESAEDSAFIL
-246 DVSDVYDEDGMGP
+246 DVSDIYDEDGMGP

-270 TGWENYTEDDTEV
+270 SGWENYSEDDTEV

-305 DNREVIYSNES
+305 NNREVIYSNES

-330 VILGDEKEGEVLEAR
+330 VILGEEKEGSVLEAR
-345 TESLTDDDG
+345 TASLSDDDG
-354 IASIDVAWERSR
+354 IASIGVAWERSR

-379 KKLNLDQ
+379 KRLSLDQ

-400 DRFGVETVLHSQ
+400 DKFGIETVLHSQ
-412 PTRIIENVNNVPIGN
+412 PTRIIENVNNVPVGN

>member
-1 MVEVVQH
+1 
-8 FLKILLFCYKKNK
+8 
-21 NVIKIKINRLYSLG
+21 
-35 GVMRINLLFKI
+35 MRINLLFKI
-46 TLVALVLLGL
+46 TTVALVLLGL

-82 NYTSQQKKA
+82 NYSTQQKKTKA
-91 KNNDGIKAE
+91 GTSSENKNKVTNASAE
-100 SGVEKASSSDAQ
+100 GNKKTASTKSNEPSSD
-112 NATSKKDDQENSS
+112 SS
-125 SRQKVPE
+125 ESNPK
-132 KGESAGNVLEDEPL
+132 KGESTGDVLEDEPL

-162 NVVWKISN
+162 NVVWKISS

-176 NIPGASNQSFTPRQE
+176 NIPGATNQSFTPRQE

-212 LISEPTT
+212 LTSEATT

-305 DNREVIYSNES
+305 DTREVIYSNES

-330 VILGDEKEGEVLEAR
+330 VILGEEKEGSILEAR
-345 TESLTDDDG
+345 TDSLTDDDG

-379 KKLNLDQ
+379 RSLNLDQ

-400 DRFGVETVLHSQ
+400 DRFGIETVLHSQ
-412 PTRIIENVNNVPIGN
+412 PTRIIENVNNVPVGN

>member
-1 MVEVVQH
+1 MRI
-8 FLKILLFCYKKNK
+8 KLL
-21 NVIKIKINRLYSLG
+21 IKITS
-35 GVMRINLLFKI
+35 V
-46 TLVALVLLGL
+46 VLVLLGL

-82 NYTSQQKKA
+82 NYSTDQKKSKSTSA
-91 KNNDGIKAE
+91 DKGNGEVKKSEEKESQNLSSAE
-100 SGVEKASSSDAQ
+100 SNNESVSRDQ
-112 NATSKKDDQENSS
+112 NRADTKNSVDDI
-125 SRQKVPE
+125 
-132 KGESAGNVLEDEPL
+132 LEDEPL

-170 DGVTYR
+170 DGSSFRT
-176 NIPGASNQSFTPRQE
+176 IPGATNQSFTPRQE
-191 HVGKTLRVVLT
+191 HVGRTLRVVLT

-212 LISEPTT
+212 LVSAPTS

-259 FNFTWQRTSPN
+259 FNYTWQRTSPN

-330 VILGDEKEGEVLEAR
+330 VIIGEEKEGSVLEAR
-345 TESLTDDDG
+345 TDSLSDDDG

-400 DRFGVETVLHSQ
+400 DRFGIETVLHSQ
-412 PTRIIENVNNVPIGN
+412 PTRIIENVNNVPSGN

>member
-1 MVEVVQH
+1 
-8 FLKILLFCYKKNK
+8 
-21 NVIKIKINRLYSLG
+21 
-35 GVMRINLLFKI
+35 MRINLLLKI
-46 TLVALVLLGL
+46 TTVVLVLLGF

-82 NYTSQQKKA
+82 NYSTQQKKA
-91 KNNDGIKAE
+91 KSNTNSEDKDNVKNA
-100 SGVEKASSSDAQ
+100 SAKDNKKTASSKSDGKSSGLTGT
-112 NATSKKDDQENSS
+112 NPKKE
-125 SRQKVPE
+125 
-132 KGESAGNVLEDEPL
+132 ESTENVLEDEPL

-162 NVVWKISN
+162 NVVWKISS

-176 NIPGASNQSFTPRQE
+176 NIPGATNQSFTPRQE

-212 LISEPTT
+212 LTSAPTT

-246 DVSDVYDEDGMGP
+246 DVSAVYDEDGMGP

-330 VILGDEKEGEVLEAR
+330 VILGEEKEGAMLEAR
-345 TESLTDDDG
+345 TDSLTDDDG

-379 KKLNLDQ
+379 KRLNLDQ

>member
-1 MVEVVQH
+1 MR
-8 FLKILLFCYKKNK
+8 IRLL
-21 NVIKIKINRLYSLG
+21 IKITS
-35 GVMRINLLFKI
+35 V
-46 TLVALVLLGL
+46 VLVLLGL

-67 DEEVFPP
+67 DEEVFPA

-82 NYTSQQKKA
+82 NYSTEQKKSKSTSA
-91 KNNDGIKAE
+91 DKGNGDTKKSEEKESQNLSSAENNKENVGGD
-100 SGVEKASSSDAQ
+100 Q
-112 NATSKKDDQENSS
+112 NRDDTGNS
-125 SRQKVPE
+125 V
-132 KGESAGNVLEDEPL
+132 GDVLEDEPL

-170 DGVTYR
+170 DGNSYR
-176 NIPGASNQSFTPRQE
+176 TIPGATNQSFTPRQE
-191 HVGKTLRVVLT
+191 HVGRTLRVVLT

-212 LISEPTT
+212 LISAPTT
-219 PVVNV
+219 PVINV

-259 FNFTWQRTSPN
+259 FNYTWQRTSPN

-300 YIDGF
+300 YVDGF

-330 VILGDEKEGEVLEAR
+330 VILGEEKEGSVLEAR
-345 TESLTDDDG
+345 TDSLSDDDG

-400 DRFGVETVLHSQ
+400 DRFGIETVLHSQ

>member
-1 MVEVVQH
+1 
-8 FLKILLFCYKKNK
+8 
-21 NVIKIKINRLYSLG
+21 
-35 GVMRINLLFKI
+35 MRINLLFKI
-46 TLVALVLLGL
+46 TTVALVLLGL

-82 NYTSQQKKA
+82 NYSTQQKKTKA
-91 KNNDGIKAE
+91 GTSSENKNKVTNASAE
-100 SGVEKASSSDAQ
+100 GTKKTASTKSNETRSDLSES
-112 NATSKKDDQENSS
+112 NSK
-125 SRQKVPE
+125 
-132 KGESAGNVLEDEPL
+132 KGESTGDVLEDEPL

-162 NVVWKISN
+162 NVVWKISS

-176 NIPGASNQSFTPRQE
+176 NIPGATNQSFTPRQE

-212 LISEPTT
+212 LTSDATT

-305 DNREVIYSNES
+305 DTREVIYSNES

-330 VILGDEKEGEVLEAR
+330 VILGEEKEGAILEAR
-345 TESLTDDDG
+345 TDSLTDDDG

-379 KKLNLDQ
+379 KSLNLDQ

-400 DRFGVETVLHSQ
+400 DRFGIETVLHSQ
-412 PTRIIENVNNVPIGN
+412 PTRIIENVNNVPVGN

>member
-1 MVEVVQH
+1 
-8 FLKILLFCYKKNK
+8 
-21 NVIKIKINRLYSLG
+21 
-35 GVMRINLLFKI
+35 MRINLLLKI

-82 NYTSQQKKA
+82 NYSSQQKKTSTDTA
-91 KNNDGIKAE
+91 G
-100 SGVEKASSSDAQ
+100 KASG
-112 NATSKKDDQENSS
+112 TSQKSIAKDSKETNSTKNVNSS
-125 SRQKVPE
+125 SSAE
-132 KGESAGNVLEDEPL
+132 KNVSDRKNNAGDVLEDEPL

-170 DGVTYR
+170 DGNIYR
-176 NIPGASNQSFTPRQE
+176 SIPGATNQSFTPRQE

-212 LISEPTT
+212 LTSEPTT
-219 PVVNV
+219 PVINV

-246 DVSDVYDEDGMGP
+246 DVSDVFDEDGMGP

-330 VILGDEKEGEVLEAR
+330 VILGEEKEGAILEAR
-345 TESLTDDDG
+345 TDSLSDDDG

-379 KKLNLDQ
+379 KRLNLDQ

-400 DRFGVETVLHSQ
+400 DRFGIETVLHSQ

>member
-1 MVEVVQH
+1 M
-8 FLKILLFCYKKNK
+8 
-21 NVIKIKINRLYSLG
+21 
-35 GVMRINLLFKI
+35 
-46 TLVALVLLGL
+46 VALVLLGL

-82 NYTSQQKKA
+82 NYTTQKKKTKTDTS
-91 KNNDGIKAE
+91 KNN
-100 SGVEKASSSDAQ
+100 SGTTNKSTAKEAKET
-112 NATSKKDDQENSS
+112 TSTEKKDTGSTADQNVSD
-125 SRQKVPE
+125 RDD
-132 KGESAGNVLEDEPL
+132 SAVDVLEDEPL

-170 DGVTYR
+170 DGNSYR
-176 NIPGASNQSFTPRQE
+176 SIPGATNQSFTPRQE

-212 LISEPTT
+212 LTSEPTT
-219 PVVNV
+219 PVINV

-246 DVSDVYDEDGMGP
+246 DVSDVFDEDGMGP

-300 YIDGF
+300 YVDGF

-330 VILGDEKEGEVLEAR
+330 VILGEEKEGAILEAR
-345 TESLTDDDG
+345 TDSLSDDDG

-379 KKLNLDQ
+379 KRLNLDQ

-400 DRFGVETVLHSQ
+400 DRFGIETVLHSQ
-412 PTRIIENVNNVPIGN
+412 PTRIIENVNNVPVGN